1 MTAEGPSG
9 YGRTAAAI
17 HALQSCGTDH
27 EAEIQR
33 GFEYLEKAYSDVAG
47 TNQNENRIEYWTYAQ
62 FYAALSYWRAAT
74 SNSTRSKWND
84 FSRRV
89 RQDLLARRSEDG
101 LWSSKISTEVET
113 AFALCVLLMF
123 QENAPFFLR

>member
-17 HALQSCGTDH
+17 HALQSSGTDY
-27 EAEIQR
+27 EVEIQR
-33 GFEYLEKAYSDVAG
+33 GFEYLENVYPTVAD
-47 TNQNENRIEYWTYAQ
+47 TIQRNNMIEYWTYAQ
-62 FYAALSYWRAAT
+62 FYATLAYWRAAT
-74 SNSTRSKWND
+74 TNSTQTKWND

-101 LWSSKISTEVET
+101 LWNSNISTEVET
-113 AFALCVLLMF
+113 SFALCALLTF
-123 QENAPFFLR
+123 RENSPLFLR